1 LNLVLKKSVWYSSK
15 AIFHILPLS
24 GRSKER
30 LKKVFFPKFH
40 GLYNTIKASEF
51 GYTLAPGANK
61 VKTTLGENR
70 NRIIQKIEYEK
81 NKTIPIMPVKI
92 LAFYLPQFHA
102 IPEND
107 AWWGE
112 GFTEWTNVKPAQPQ
126 FEDHYQPHIPGELG
140 YYNLLDV
147 KIQERQVELAKNY
160 GIGGFC
166 FHYYWFNGKRLLEKP
181 IENYLI
187 NPQLDL
193 PFCISWANENWT
205 RRWDG
210 RENEILIKQNHS
222 SKDDLDFIKHI
233 SKYMFDKRYIRIN
246 NKPLLIVYRPGL
258 LPSAKETAESWRK
271 WCRENGLGEIYLAY
285 VQSFEKNDPAKIGYD
300 AAIEFPPNNFY
311 PPIISHLVKPLSKSF
326 KCNVYDWKPM
336 VDRSFNYSKPEY
348 KLFRGVCPAWDNT
361 PRRKSDSTVFI
372 NSHPDDF
379 QKWVYNAAK
388 DTISRFEN
396 PEERLVFINA
406 WNEWAEGAH
415 LEPDEKYGYAYLQN
429 IYDVLRKLANTKQD
443 ILTKNN
449 V

>member
-1 LNLVLKKSVWYSSK
+1 
-15 AIFHILPLS
+15 
-24 GRSKER
+24 
-30 LKKVFFPKFH
+30 
-40 GLYNTIKASEF
+40 
-51 GYTLAPGANK
+51 
-61 VKTTLGENR
+61 
-70 NRIIQKIEYEK
+70 
-81 NKTIPIMPVKI
+81 MPVKV

-126 FEDHYQPHIPGELG
+126 FEGHYQPHVPVELG
-140 YYNLLDV
+140 YYNLLDIKV
-147 KIQERQVELAKNY
+147 QERQVEIAKNY

-181 IENYLI
+181 IENYLL

-210 RENEILIKQNHS
+210 RENDILMKQHHS
-222 SKDDLDFIKHI
+222 PEDDLAFITHV
-233 SKYMFDKRYIRIN
+233 SKYLLDKRYIRIN

-258 LPSAKETAESWRK
+258 LPSAKETAESWRN
-271 WCRENGLGEIYLAY
+271 WCRANGIGEIYLAY
-285 VQSFEKNDPAKIGYD
+285 VQSFEKTDPAKIGYD
-300 AAIEFPPNNFY
+300 VAIEFPPNNFY
-311 PPIISHLVKPLSKSF
+311 PPIITHLVKPTSKDF
-326 KCNVYDWKPM
+326 NCNIYDWETIVK
-336 VDRSFNYSKPEY
+336 RSENYELPDY
-348 KLFRGVCPAWDNT
+348 KLFRGVCPSWDNT
-361 PRRKSDSTVFI
+361 PRRKSESHIFV

-388 DTISRFEN
+388 DTISRFESTD
-396 PEERLVFINA
+396 ERLVFVNA

-415 LEPDEKYGYAYLQN
+415 LEPDEKHGYAYLQN
-429 IYDVLRKLANTKQD
+429 IYEVLRKLANTKMD
-443 ILTKNN
+443 ISSKDN